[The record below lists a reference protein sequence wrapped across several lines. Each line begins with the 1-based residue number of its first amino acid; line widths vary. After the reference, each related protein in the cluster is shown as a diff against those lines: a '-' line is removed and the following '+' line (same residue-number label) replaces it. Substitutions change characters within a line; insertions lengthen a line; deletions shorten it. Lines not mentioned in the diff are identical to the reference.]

1 MYRRNLL
8 KSIITGV
15 AGAGLARARGLFV
28 GAEDNRP
35 SRSRGKHSQTA
46 FIEMADGTNLFYRD
60 WGKGKP
66 VVFVTG
72 WAVSSE
78 MWEYQM
84 AYLSGQGLRCVA
96 YDRRGHGRS
105 GQPGYG
111 YDYDTLAD
119 DLAKV
124 IVELDL
130 REVTLVG
137 HSMGGGEIVR
147 YLSRHGAGY
156 VSRIVLVA
164 SITPFLLKTA
174 DNPEGVDASYFE
186 GLRKALAK
194 DRPRWL
200 AEAAPAFFGAGL
212 PSCSV
217 SPEMMQWGVMMCL
230 QSSLKATIDACR
242 SFAETDFRA
251 EMRKITVPALIIH
264 GDKDNGAALDL
275 TGRKS
280 ANLIPR
286 SQLKV
291 YEGAPHGLFITHM
304 DRLNA
309 DLLAFIQGH
318 AAKSMNG

>member
-15 AGAGLARARGLFV
+15 AGAGLAPARRSSKVEKRRPGGSRAK
-28 GAEDNRP
+28 D
-35 SRSRGKHSQTA
+35 SQTT
-46 FIEMADGTNLFYRD
+46 FIETADGTSLFYKD
-60 WGKGKP
+60 WGIGKA
-66 VVFVTG
+66 VVLVTG

-84 AYLSGQGLRCVA
+84 AYLSGHGLRCIA

-105 GQPGYG
+105 GQPGHG

-119 DLAKV
+119 DLATV
-124 IVELDL
+124 IAQLDL

-147 YLSRHGAGY
+147 YLSRHGS
-156 VSRIVLVA
+156 SRISRIALVA

-174 DNPEGVDASYFE
+174 DNPDGVDGSYFE
-186 GLRKALAK
+186 GLRKGLLR
-194 DRPRWL
+194 DRPRWF
-200 AEAAPAFFGAGL
+200 AEAAPTFFGAGL

-217 SPEMMQWGVMMCL
+217 SSEMMQWGVMMCL
-230 QSSLKATIDACR
+230 QSSLKATIDACHA
-242 SFAETDFRA
+242 FAETDFRA

-264 GDKDNGAALDL
+264 GDKDRGAAIDL

-280 ANLIPR
+280 AKLIPG

-304 DRLNA
+304 ERLNA
-309 DLLAFIQGH
+309 DLLGFIQGH
-318 AAKSMNG
+318 ALNAMNA